1 MKNLL
6 LVLLVCLGMIACGE
20 DVEPL
25 KTLQKGAPNSVTLSN
40 GEIVYNLDGEW
51 NCVYQQSMRE
61 EEPEDIIKISQ
72 DGNTFVGIY
81 VNGHVY
87 MNAGSE
93 AIKGEL
99 EKNGFK
105 SVYVNTTSDPHV
117 QSSEGWKP
125 ATGKISENCD
135 KIITTAKV
143 EGDNVKLTLNRK

>member
-6 LVLLVCLGMIACGE
+6 LVLLVCLGLIACGE

-25 KTLQKGAPNSVTLSN
+25 KALQKGAPNTVALSN
-40 GEIVYNLDGEW
+40 GEVVYKLDGEW
-51 NCVYQQSMRE
+51 NCVFQLGLHE

-81 VNGHVY
+81 KDGHRY
-87 MNAGSE
+87 MAAGTE

-105 SVYVNTTSDPHV
+105 SVYLNAKTAMESVKWRN
-117 QSSEGWKP
+117 
-125 ATGKISENCD
+125 ATGKISENCN
-135 KIITTAKV
+135 KIIANA
-143 EGDNVKLTLNRK
+143 NVDGEKLKLTLTRK